1 MKFLKIIFSWWHN
14 QTFGTLLQ
22 TIIYGN
28 IVGKDQFGNKY
39 YQNKNDTKRWV
50 VYNGPVDASMIP
62 PEWHSWL
69 HKIIKTTP
77 DQIKFH
83 DFDWQKKHK
92 KNLTGTNKAY
102 KPDHKKELPY
112 NKWEPK

>member
-1 MKFLKIIFSWWHN
+1 MVIWLAKINLAISIIRIR
-14 QTFGTLLQ
+14 
-22 TIIYGN
+22 TI
-28 IVGKDQFGNKY
+28 VKDG
-39 YQNKNDTKRWV
+39 V
-50 VYNGPVDASMIP
+50 IYNGPVDASTVP

-83 DFDWQKKHK
+83 DFNWQKEHK

-102 KPDHKKELPY
+102 KPDHKKTLPY
-112 NKWEPK
+112 NKWQPK